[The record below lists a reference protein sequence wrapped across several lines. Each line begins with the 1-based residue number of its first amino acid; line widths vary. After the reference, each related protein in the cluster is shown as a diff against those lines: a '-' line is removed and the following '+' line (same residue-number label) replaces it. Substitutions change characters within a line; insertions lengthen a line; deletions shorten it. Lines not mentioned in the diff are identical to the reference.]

1 MGNKEGLEAFH
12 RMAVEALKGYSD
24 DILEKFI
31 DPREG
36 VMRNCKFM
44 PSISEMID
52 WAERAHR
59 KAWENAEQDRLDMN
73 RSLIEGPKEGK
84 LSPEK
89 LAERERVKEGFRK
102 LLAQLQSVPDPIQPK
117 KLLSKA
123 EERAQAEAWLE
134 QQAERAKIE
143 PLPKLS
149 PNLLRTLR
157 GENV

>member
-24 DILEKFI
+24 EILEKFI

-59 KAWENAEQDRLDMN
+59 KSYENRERDDRDMN
-73 RSLIEGPKEGK
+73 RIMIEGPKEGYI
-84 LSPEK
+84 SPEK

-102 LLAQLQSVPDPIQPK
+102 LIAGFSTV
-117 KLLSKA
+117 KA
-123 EERAQAEAWLE
+123 RA
-134 QQAERAKIE
+134 
-143 PLPKLS
+143 S
-149 PNLLRTLR
+149 
-157 GENV
+157 NV